1 MPSDLS
7 LTLIVFLPLVGAM
20 VVLALPVATDLQRF
34 RVRTTA
40 LFATLVPLLIAIFD
54 LLGAVGNPS
63 QGALPQPN
71 FDAPWLRGFLIQMDY
86 HLGVD
91 GLSLM
96 LLFAIT
102 AVFPALV
109 LASWRQRER
118 YRTYFALLLLV
129 EVGLTGT
136 FATQDLLLFL
146 IFFWWPV
153 IPLALLISFGSGVRA
168 GAAARRVLWTQSL
181 SGVAWL
187 AAILL
192 MLLRTGNRTF
202 DFLTLSTVNP
212 VRGAPGLIVAVLL
225 LVAFGSRMAI
235 FPLQRWFV
243 DGIAAASTPVGM
255 LLALSALPVGTYGFV
270 RVALDMDPSGS
281 LQLVLPLLA
290 LALLTLY
297 WGALAARG
305 SRDLRRVAANSL
317 AAIGGPVLLGIT
329 AFSETS
335 IAGALGVAF
344 AFVFFAPLLLLA
356 IGVVSDRAGRVRLGE
371 LAGAAARAPR
381 LRLLFAVAA
390 AGLLGVPLLAGFP
403 GLFQVLVGGL
413 VAHRFVTAL
422 TVLGLLLLTAAVWR
436 AGNTVFWAAPAPAED
451 DLAVSDS
458 HGSEFYAGWILAAA
472 VIVFGVSGGY
482 FVSYTVHGTD
492 LVAARVSSYAPP
504 PPPVAKKAH
513 K

>member
-7 LTLIVFLPLVGAM
+7 LTLIVFVPLVGAM

-40 LFATLVPLLIAIFD
+40 LFATLLPLLIAVFD
-54 LLGAVGNPS
+54 LLGAVGNPA

-71 FDAPWLRGFLIQMDY
+71 LDAPWLRGFFLQLDY

-96 LLFAIT
+96 LLFATT

-129 EVGLTGT
+129 EVGLAGT

-153 IPLALLISFGSGVRA
+153 IPLSLLVSFAGGARA
-168 GAAARRVLWTQSL
+168 SAAARRVLGVQSI
-181 SGVAWL
+181 SAVALL

-202 DFLTLSTVNP
+202 DFLTLSTGNP
-212 VRGAPGLIVAVLL
+212 AKGAPGLIVAVLL
-225 LVAFGSRMAI
+225 LAAFGARMAI

-243 DGIAAASTPVGM
+243 DGVSAASTPVGM
-255 LLALSALPVGTYGFV
+255 LLSLSALPVGAYGLV
-270 RVALDMDPSGS
+270 RVALDMNPSGT

-305 SRDLRRVAANSL
+305 SHDLRRIAANSL
-317 AAIGGPVLLGIT
+317 VAIGGPVLLGIT

-335 IAGALGVAF
+335 LAGALGICF
-344 AFVFFAPLLLLA
+344 AYAFFAPLLLMA
-356 IGVVSDRAGRVRLGE
+356 VGAVCDRSGRLRLGA
-371 LAGAAARAPR
+371 LAGAAASAPR
-381 LRLLFAVAA
+381 LRLLFALAA

-403 GLFQVLVGGL
+403 GLFQVLVGSI

-436 AGNTVFWAAPAPAED
+436 AGNAVFWTGPAGAED
-451 DLAVSDS
+451 PGVADS

-472 VIVFGVSGGY
+472 VVVFGISGGY
-482 FVSYTVHGTD
+482 FVPYTVHGTD

-504 PPPVAKKAH
+504 PPPVAKRAH